1 MDLLVIFLAVLS
13 AFLLVFLAASFIH
26 ARKKHDAALSAS
38 VHPTSSTPSD
48 QPLDVKLVATA
59 TQKARDIEAAAE
71 PASISD
77 HEHEHAHEKDSVS
90 LDGRTLAESVAGG
103 GRRSASFSSSSSSS
117 SAPQPLLPAVAPQA
131 PLPTASSHSPSSK
144 NIVLAREAWKGSKDD
159 EIAIRI
165 GDPITVYEKL
175 PNGYAMGMN
184 WALGIAGLFPVR
196 VLANGQE
203 IAVHAQSMSRPAPAV
218 LSRQGTL
225 SSRTKG
231 GGTART
237 PSPLM

>member
-1 MDLLVIFLAVLS
+1 MDLLVIFLAVLC
-13 AFLLVFLAASFIH
+13 ALLLAFLAASFIH
-26 ARKKHDAALSAS
+26 ARKKHDAAISAS

-48 QPLDVKLVATA
+48 HPLDVKLVAA
-59 TQKARDIEAAAE
+59 AKQKARDIEAAAE
-71 PASISD
+71 PASID
-77 HEHEHAHEKDSVS
+77 HHEHEHEKESVS

-117 SAPQPLLPAVAPQA
+117 APQPLLPVVAPQA
-131 PLPTASSHSPSSK
+131 PLPTAFSHSPSSK